1 MVALVV
7 DDYHDHKNDYLKV
20 HLFLFFVVDDF
31 GNAHLQ
37 QDAAVHDVD
46 IDDMVDGDVV

>member
-1 MVALVV
+1 MALVA

-20 HLFLFFVVDDF
+20 HLFLFVVADF

-46 IDDMVDGDVV
+46 IDDLVDGDVV